1 MKRNKLLGIVGVLLL
16 TALIIGCGEKEEPIK
31 ARVEQNKQTVKSIL
45 EDAKN
50 EDLNTSVDNDSINE
64 TSVEENTDTS
74 SLSNDSEQPKSPEVL
89 KTSEDEDYIDLT
101 ALNSVMVY
109 TEVYNMMYYPENYEG
124 KTVKAKGM
132 FNYCEATE
140 EEKSLYGNDYYF
152 YTVIQ
157 DATACCQQGLE
168 FVLKDDPGFPE
179 GYPKMGEE
187 VTVLGR
193 FETYYEGETMY
204 AHLVDATF
212 EF

>member
-16 TALIIGCGEKEEPIK
+16 TALIIGCGEKDEPIK

-50 EDLNTSVDNDSINE
+50 EDLTTSVDDDSIDE
-64 TSVEENTDTS
+64 ATEEENTDTS

>member
-16 TALIIGCGEKEEPIK
+16 TALIIGCGEKDEPIK

-50 EDLNTSVDNDSINE
+50 EDLNTSADNDSINE

-74 SLSNDSEQPKSPEVL
+74 SLSNDSEQPESPEVL

-101 ALNSVMVY
+101 ALNSIMVY

-187 VTVLGR
+187 VTVCGR
-193 FETYYEGETMY
+193 FEIYYEGETMY

>member
-16 TALIIGCGEKEEPIK
+16 TALIIGCGEKDEPIK

-50 EDLNTSVDNDSINE
+50 EDLNTSAENDSINE

-101 ALNSVMVY
+101 ALNSIMVY

-168 FVLKDDPGFPE
+168 FVLEEDPGFPE
-179 GYPKMGEE
+179 GYPKLGEE
-187 VTVLGR
+187 VTVQGR

>member
-1 MKRNKLLGIVGVLLL
+1 MKRNKMLGIFGVLLL
-16 TALIIGCGEKEEPIK
+16 SVLIAGCAKEDEPIK

-45 EDAKN
+45 EDAQN
-50 EDLNTSVDNDSINE
+50 EDLNTSDSDDASTETTIDE
-64 TSVEENTDTS
+64 TSDTNSLNSDSANAESTD
-74 SLSNDSEQPKSPEVL
+74 VL
-89 KTSEDEDYIDLT
+89 KTSEDEDFIDLT

-109 TEVYNMMYYPENYEG
+109 TEVFNMMYYPENYEG

-140 EEKSLYGNDYYF
+140 EEKNLYGNDYYF

-187 VTVLGR
+187 VTVCGR
-193 FETYYEGETMY
+193 FEIYYEGETMY

>member
-1 MKRNKLLGIVGVLLL
+1 MKRNKMLRIFGVLLL
-16 TALIIGCGEKEEPIK
+16 SVLIAGCAKEDEPVK

-50 EDLNTSVDNDSINE
+50 EDLNTSDSDDASTKTTE
-64 TSVEENTDTS
+64 KEALDTS
-74 SLSNDSEQPKSPEVL
+74 SLNIDSANTESTDVL
-89 KTSEDEDYIDLT
+89 KTSEDEDFIDLT

-109 TEVYNMMYYPENYEG
+109 TEVFNMMYYPENYEG

-140 EEKSLYGNDYYF
+140 EEKNLYGNDYYF

-187 VTVLGR
+187 VTVCGR
-193 FETYYEGETMY
+193 FEIYYEGETMY

>member
-16 TALIIGCGEKEEPIK
+16 TVLIIGCGEKDEPIK

-50 EDLNTSVDNDSINE
+50 EDLNTSADNDSINE

-101 ALNSVMVY
+101 VLNSIMVY

>member
-50 EDLNTSVDNDSINE
+50 EDLTTSVDVDSIDE
-64 TSVEENTDTS
+64 ATEEESTDIG

-101 ALNSVMVY
+101 ALNSIMVY

>member
-1 MKRNKLLGIVGVLLL
+1 MKRNKLLGIFGAFLL
-16 TALIIGCGEKEEPIK
+16 TALIVGCGEKEEPIK

-50 EDLNTSVDNDSINE
+50 ENSE
-64 TSVEENTDTS
+64 TSGDA
-74 SLSNDSEQPKSPEVL
+74 
-89 KTSEDEDYIDLT
+89 DYVDLT

-109 TEVYNMMYYPENYEG
+109 AEVYNMMYYPENYEG
-124 KTVKAKGM
+124 KTVKARGM

-179 GYPKMGEE
+179 GYPKLGED
-187 VTVLGR
+187 VTVCGR